1 MPKIHVM
8 RSKLTVDVVVD
19 PTNADSIMYAADV
32 LNSIHRHA
40 TGQDHVTLEITD
52 SRLVRVDAPEPV
64 EPEASEPA
72 DDDKR
77 PGFLDRKS
85 AEVLDAGP

>member
-1 MPKIHVM
+1 MTKIHVM

-19 PTNADSIMYAADV
+19 PTDPDSIMHAADA

-40 TGQDHVTLEITD
+40 TGLDHTTLEITD
-52 SRLVRVDAPEPV
+52 SRLVRIDAPEPA
-64 EPEASEPA
+64 PEASETA
-72 DDDKR
+72 ADDKR

-85 AEVLDAGP
+85 AAAE

>member
-8 RSKLTVDVVVD
+8 RSKLTVDIVVD
-19 PTNADSIMYAADV
+19 PTDPDSIMHAADA

-40 TGQDHVTLEITD
+40 TGIDHTTLEITD

-64 EPEASEPA
+64 EPEPMPA
-72 DDDKR
+72 AD
-77 PGFLDRKS
+77 GC
-85 AEVLDAGP
+85 